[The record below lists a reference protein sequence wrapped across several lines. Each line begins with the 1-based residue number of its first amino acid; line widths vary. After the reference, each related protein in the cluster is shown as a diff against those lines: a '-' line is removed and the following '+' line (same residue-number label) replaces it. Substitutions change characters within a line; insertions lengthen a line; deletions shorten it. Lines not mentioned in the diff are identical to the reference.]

1 MTAAQGLGKF
11 FVIAAAAAAVLI
23 LGAMSAQ
30 ATTYHVSQSSG
41 NDSWTGQAASPDG
54 LQGA

>member
-1 MTAAQGLGKF
+1 MTAAEGLGKF
-11 FVIAAAAAAVLI
+11 FVIAAAAVLT
-23 LGAMSAQ
+23 LGTMLAQ